1 MTAAIK
7 SKPLLVAPRKSAAR
21 LFLDLYLG
29 GSGFRGFVDFAVIGG
44 IVLAFIHGI
53 QPIVAGLSSFASSR
67 AGVPPPAQA
76 APKDKND
83 IAKIGLRN
91 NLLAPRLSELGLN
104 ETNFDRVDQPL
115 RSQLVAAWRLYRDKK
130 PVEAV
135 ELLRNAP
142 DDPHVL
148 LVRGLATMAQPHNGA
163 FRDGVAMIE
172 QAAGKAD
179 PKSLAVLGVLHIAGV
194 PGLQRDLEKGQKLLL
209 QAAAAGDVDASR
221 VAGEGFLSGWMGSV
235 DPARA
240 ARYFRFAIDK
250 GDAKSTFRLAVMLM
264 AGTGVKKDEIEADR
278 LAESAATAGIRE
290 AQTTVGMRK
299 LTAYMAGL
307 TDETGDALKWLNLAA
322 DQDEPMAMRFLA
334 TFYMSLGAR
343 TGQVNLVR
351 GNEILRRCVERTG
364 DKACALAYGEAINLG
379 TAEPRDPK
387 KAYAMFMLA
396 NRDGGTAAVRSKL
409 EELGKEL
416 TRADIVDAQ
425 MMASQLSV
433 IRE

>member
-1 MTAAIK
+1 
-7 SKPLLVAPRKSAAR
+7 
-21 LFLDLYLG
+21 
-29 GSGFRGFVDFAVIGG
+29 
-44 IVLAFIHGI
+44 
-53 QPIVAGLSSFASSR
+53 
-67 AGVPPPAQA
+67 
-76 APKDKND
+76 
-83 IAKIGLRN
+83 
-91 NLLAPRLSELGLN
+91 
-104 ETNFDRVDQPL
+104 
-115 RSQLVAAWRLYRDKK
+115 
-130 PVEAV
+130 
-135 ELLRNAP
+135 
-142 DDPHVL
+142 
-148 LVRGLATMAQPHNGA
+148 MAQPHNGA
-163 FRDGVAMIE
+163 FRSGVAMIE
-172 QAAGKAD
+172 QAAGNAD

-209 QAAAAGDVDASR
+209 QAAAAGDVDAAR

-264 AGTGVKKDEIEADR
+264 AGTGVRKDEVEGDR

-307 TDETGDALKWLNLAA
+307 THETGDALKWLNLAA

-343 TGQVNLVR
+343 IGQVDLLR
-351 GNEILRRCVERTG
+351 GNEILKRCVERTG
-364 DKACALAYGEAINLG
+364 DKACAFAYGDAINLG

-387 KAYAMFMLA
+387 KAYAMFTLA
-396 NRDGGTAAVRSKL
+396 NRDGGTAAVRVKL

-433 IRE
+433 TKE